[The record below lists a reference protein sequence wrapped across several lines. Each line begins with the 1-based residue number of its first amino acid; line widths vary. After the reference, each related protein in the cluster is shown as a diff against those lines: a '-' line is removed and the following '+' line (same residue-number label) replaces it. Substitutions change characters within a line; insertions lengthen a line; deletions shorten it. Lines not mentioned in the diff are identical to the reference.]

1 MLAHKSVLPTIN
13 QEVTGL
19 SPLKIG
25 VALSSFNLP
34 LRQAIDAAARLGVA
48 GVELDARGELRPSAM
63 TGTAVRQLRKLLSD
77 ANLKVCSVSFITRR
91 GYNELD
97 ELDRRIAATKDA
109 MRMAY
114 ELGATIVVNRVGH
127 VPAQP
132 EGTSW
137 EILVETLSDLG
148 RHSDRVGATLAART
162 GSEDGAALARLI
174 EALPQGGVGVD
185 FDPGGLIVHGYSPSE
200 SLAALGPHVLQMR
213 ARDGVR
219 DMAQGRGLETPLGR
233 GMADFP
239 TLVGMLEDYAYRG
252 YLTIERQQAADPVA
266 EIGSA
271 IKFLRNLY

>member
-1 MLAHKSVLPTIN
+1 M
-13 QEVTGL
+13 

-25 VALSSFNLP
+25 VSLSSFNLP

-48 GVELDARGELRPSAM
+48 GVEIDARGELRPSTM
-63 TGTAVRQLRKLLSD
+63 TGTAVRQLRKLLAD
-77 ANLKVCSVSFITRR
+77 ANLRVCSVSFITRR

-97 ELDRRIAATKDA
+97 QLDRRIAATKDA

-114 ELGATIVVNRVGH
+114 ELGAKVVVNRVGH

-137 EILVETLSDLG
+137 ELLVETLSDLG

-174 EALPQGGVGVD
+174 DALREGGVGVD
-185 FDPGGLIVHGYSPSE
+185 FDPGGLIVHGFSPRE
-200 SLAALGPHVLQMR
+200 SLAALGSHVMQMR

-233 GMADFP
+233 GTADFP
-239 TLVGMLEDYAYRG
+239 TLAGMLEDFAYRG
-252 YLTIERQQAADPVA
+252 YWTIERQQAADPLA

-271 IKFLRNLY
+271 VQFLRNLY